1 MNAKTLDLLCIAVLC
16 TILTLGLWPFHSP
29 KNDVTWLGKRNGLHF
44 GRYGTVIGSGAF
56 EMADDPQ
63 RNELSGSLEIRLQP
77 KSIWDG
83 GTFLAFCT
91 PGDPFRFSL
100 RQSQT
105 DLLLQA
111 AIQNGRNRTTVVH
124 RYVEDAFRKTGP
136 VFITATAGTNGMA
149 IYIDGVLARRV
160 PQFRLPPN
168 QLTGRMV
175 LGDSPGQPDSWSGQ
189 LLGFAIYDRELT
201 EPQILK
207 HYETWT
213 QAGRPEIQKDEGNVA
228 LYLFDEHAGTVV
240 HDRAGSGVDLSIPD
254 KYMVLDQIFLQ
265 PFWTEFEMSRS
276 YWSSALKNIVG
287 FIPFGFFFGARLSLA
302 GRVKRVALTSVLLGA
317 LLSLTIEILQSHLPT
332 RDSGTTDII
341 TNTFGTWVGVVL
353 FRSKAAQAS
362 FALLRDWNDARGG
375 ARRD

>member
-1 MNAKTLDLLCIAVLC
+1 M
-16 TILTLGLWPFHSP
+16 
-29 KNDVTWLGKRNGLHF
+29 
-44 GRYGTVIGSGAF
+44 
-56 EMADDPQ
+56 
-63 RNELSGSLEIRLQP
+63 
-77 KSIWDG
+77 
-83 GTFLAFCT
+83 
-91 PGDPFRFSL
+91 
-100 RQSQT
+100 
-105 DLLLQA
+105 
-111 AIQNGRNRTTVVH
+111 
-124 RYVEDAFRKTGP
+124 
-136 VFITATAGTNGMA
+136 
-149 IYIDGVLARRV
+149 
-160 PQFRLPPN
+160 
-168 QLTGRMV
+168 
-175 LGDSPGQPDSWSGQ
+175 
-189 LLGFAIYDRELT
+189 
-201 EPQILK
+201 
-207 HYETWT
+207 
-213 QAGRPEIQKDEGNVA
+213 
-228 LYLFDEHAGTVV
+228 
-240 HDRAGSGVDLSIPD
+240 SIPD